1 MDEHAVIVTVDRE
14 RCVGSATCTV
24 VAPGIFALDEHD
36 RAEPQA
42 AVVTDADLVDQAAAL
57 CPTGAIHLERVHVG
71 Q

>member
-42 AVVTDADLVDQAAAL
+42 AMVTDADLVDQAAAL